1 MVSQMKKLISC
12 ILILVII
19 CVSCVSCSSKE
30 EAVRNLENPITVLDN
45 EVITIDI
52 ISYDTDTGY
61 FTFNITNN
69 TNKIIEFDTSTVVVD
84 KKYSA
89 DTMFF
94 TYDLASGTSITESAQ
109 FYDAE
114 GYWDLMAGHNFEV
127 TIDVDDDD
135 YNDIGKYTFN
145 INAKDFGVE

>member
-12 ILILVII
+12 IRILVII

-69 TNKIIEFDTSTVVVD
+69 TNKIIGFDTSTVVVD

-94 TYDLASGTSITESAQ
+94 TYDLANGTSITESAQ

-114 GYWDLMAGHNFEV
+114 GYWDLMEGHNFEV
-127 TIDVDDDD
+127 TIDVDDND

>member
-1 MVSQMKKLISC
+1 MKKLISC
-12 ILILVII
+12 ILILII
-19 CVSCVSCSSKE
+19 VCVTCASCSSKE

-45 EVITIDI
+45 EIITIDV

-89 DTMFF
+89 DTAFF

-114 GYWDLMAGHNFEV
+114 GYWDLMEGHNFEV

>member
-1 MVSQMKKLISC
+1 MKKLISC
-12 ILILVII
+12 IPILVMI
-19 CVSCVSCSSKE
+19 CVICVICASCSSKE
-30 EAVRNLENPITVLDN
+30 EAVRNLEKPITVLDN
-45 EVITIDI
+45 EIITIDI
-52 ISYDTDTGY
+52 ISYDADTGY

-69 TNKIIEFDTSTVVVD
+69 TNKTIGFDTSTVIVD

-89 DTMFF
+89 DTIFL
-94 TYDLASGTSITESAQ
+94 TYDLAKGTSITESAQ

-127 TIDVDDDD
+127 TIDVDDDE
-135 YNDIGKYTFN
+135 YNDVGRYTFN

>member
-1 MVSQMKKLISC
+1 MKKLISC

-69 TNKIIEFDTSTVVVD
+69 TNKIIGFDTSTVVVD

-94 TYDLASGTSITESAQ
+94 TYDLANGTSITESAQ

-114 GYWDLMAGHNFEV
+114 GYWDLMEGHNFEV
-127 TIDVDDDD
+127 TIDVDDND